1 MRRIALVL
9 AAAVALGAAAFSGM
23 ELRLKRAGYVDVA
36 TAVPGVQVDLMY
48 ARPDNFTGR
57 VLYDSL
63 HHAFLHPDAARAL
76 GRAQKELTRLAPGT
90 FLMVKDAAR
99 PVAVQRSMFRAVRG
113 TPQARYVANPA
124 NGGGTHNYGVA
135 VDVTL
140 CDSLGRELSM
150 GTPVDHLGPES
161 HITDEETLVAR
172 GAITREQLQRRRLLR
187 RVMRSAGFLTIRKE
201 WWHFELVRRAT
212 APGRY
217 RLMDF

>member
-99 PVAVQRSMFRAVRG
+99 PVAVHRSMFRSVRG
-113 TPQARYVANPA
+113 RP
-124 NGGGTHNYGVA
+124 
-135 VDVTL
+135 
-140 CDSLGRELSM
+140 
-150 GTPVDHLGPES
+150 
-161 HITDEETLVAR
+161 
-172 GAITREQLQRRRLLR
+172 
-187 RVMRSAGFLTIRKE
+187 
-201 WWHFELVRRAT
+201 
-212 APGRY
+212 
-217 RLMDF
+217 